1 MDKQDVLVSDMRVA
15 ALAEDGPY
23 YFSWVDENNNIVTLA
38 EECKYTK
45 VPEDVAK
52 AVRQHDIKIVEE
64 DLAVD
69 NSQEVQ
75 DTTKNQSDSD
85 LIGSPNSENKK
96 TDRQS
101 DSDLIG
107 SPNSEN
113 KKTDR
118 QSDSDL
124 IGSSD
129 TSESST
135 NLIGSSGASSDTVD
149 EEYNVM
155 SNSNTNSESDAERV
169 SFLVRM
175 DNPEERNKIVQKL
188 KSSHNNAS
196 KKLQLTGP
204 FKVIYEVKENSI
216 ELVGV
221 EDMGIGS
228 KTGETDI

>member
-107 SPNSEN
+107 SP
-113 KKTDR
+113 
-118 QSDSDL
+118 
-124 IGSSD
+124 D

-155 SNSNTNSESDAERV
+155 LNSNTNSESDAERV

-204 FKVIYEVKENSI
+204 FKVIYKVKENSL

>member
-107 SPNSEN
+107 SP
-113 KKTDR
+113 
-118 QSDSDL
+118 
-124 IGSSD
+124 D

-204 FKVIYEVKENSI
+204 FKVIYEVKENSL

>member
-75 DTTKNQSDSD
+75 DTTKN
-85 LIGSPNSENKK
+85 
-96 TDRQS
+96 QS

-204 FKVIYEVKENSI
+204 FKVIYEVKENSL

>member
-107 SPNSEN
+107 SP
-113 KKTDR
+113 
-118 QSDSDL
+118 
-124 IGSSD
+124 D

-155 SNSNTNSESDAERV
+155 LNSNTNSESDAERV

-204 FKVIYEVKENSI
+204 FKVIYEVKENSL